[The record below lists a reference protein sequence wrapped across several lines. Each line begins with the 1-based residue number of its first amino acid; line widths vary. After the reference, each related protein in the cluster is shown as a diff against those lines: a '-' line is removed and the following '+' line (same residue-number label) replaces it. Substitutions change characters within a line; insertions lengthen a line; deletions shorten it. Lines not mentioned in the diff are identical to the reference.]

1 MTVDRDYRF
10 QVYRDADNQHR
21 WRFVASNGKIVADSG
36 EGYKTKRALNR
47 SMTILRIYAANAP
60 EVAK

>member
-1 MTVDRDYRF
+1 MRDYKF
-10 QVYRDADNQHR
+10 EVYSAKDGFR
-21 WRFVASNGKIVADSG
+21 WRFRCSNGKIVADSG